1 VPIASLFNDYAVY
14 TCKCHLLGLLSH
26 GLVFHSHSIRASPKI
41 VDASMAMERP
51 RTHDI
56 DKQTSCNLPPHFHHA
71 HKPFTLDTINLPQD
85 CAKDAKESTT
95 GRSTR
100 GSSAAWNSLDYHQL
114 VSWLSLPQVVIDSLK
129 RGRERRSRSSIRPMK
144 NQAASGVNRR
154 ICLVS
159 KMCRLS
165 EEAQQRQPCF
175 FAMIFR
181 LLNGTHAIL

>member
-1 VPIASLFNDYAVY
+1 MSPFRFTFTWLSLSLALDP
-14 TCKCHLLGLLSH
+14 
-26 GLVFHSHSIRASPKI
+26 SITENCGRFYGNGETAYS
-41 VDASMAMERP
+41 RY
-51 RTHDI
+51 RQTDI
-56 DKQTSCNLPPHFHHA
+56 LQPPPHFHHA
-71 HKPFTLDTINLPQD
+71 HKPFTLDTINPPQD